1 VNGVSCSAE
10 ARGPNGMPV
19 LRLTQLP
26 AGAIATLKLIA
37 KGGPYPFAKDD
48 TVFDNYQKLLPAE
61 PYGFYHE
68 FTVITPDVRNRGTRR
83 VVTGAD
89 GEDYYTPN
97 HYVSFDW
104 VACS

>member
-1 VNGVSCSAE
+1 
-10 ARGPNGMPV
+10 MPV

-26 AGAIATLKLIA
+26 AGAIATLKRIA

-68 FTVITPDVRNRGTRR
+68 FTVITPDVRSRGTRR

-104 VACS
+104 VACG